1 MAKCKSTPFSATG
14 QVAHGSEV
22 VYHGYTVTTAVA
34 TAAILIRKGTSASGQ
49 IVDSIP
55 SGTAAGAT
63 KYLTDGISCDGG
75 LFFDLNGGTGTVNV
89 LYES

>member
-1 MAKCKSTPFSATG
+1 MAKCKSTPFTASG

-22 VYHGYTVTTAVA
+22 VYHGYTVTTATA

-55 SGTAAGAT
+55 ASTAAGTT
-63 KYLTDGISCDGG
+63 KYLSDGISCEGG
-75 LFFDLNGGTGTVNV
+75 LYFDINGATGTVNV